1 MSGFD
6 LIIAGVFL
14 ISVLVGIMRGFIKE
28 ALSVTSWI
36 VAIWLGSTFCHEA
49 GDFFAQYVNIP
60 NMTFRVWI
68 GFTLVFVSTLFLFAF
83 ISFVVTKLLVRGPIK
98 GTDRVLGI
106 ASGAARAGL
115 IVAAVLMVA
124 RGVGMEES
132 EWWKNSQYLQYFLP
146 IADYIEPMI
155 FDQLPESMQDQT
167 PAEQALQKQVLD
179 SALDQLS
186 GNTEGQAESP

>member
-14 ISVLVGIMRGFIKE
+14 VSVLVGIMRGFIKE

-49 GDFFAQYVNIP
+49 GDFIAQYFNIP
-60 NMTFRVWI
+60 NLTFRVWA
-68 GFTLVFVSTLFLFAF
+68 GFTLVFVSTLFIFAF
-83 ISFVVTKLLVRGPIK
+83 ITYVITKLLVRGPIK

-115 IVAAVLMVA
+115 IVAALLMVA
-124 RGVGMEES
+124 RGFGQEES
-132 EWWKNSQYLQYFLP
+132 DWWQNSKYLPNFLP

-155 FDQLPESMQDQT
+155 FEQLPESIEDESSIQEKVIKST
-167 PAEQALQKQVLD
+167 INNLTEEKQ
-179 SALDQLS
+179 SNS
-186 GNTEGQAESP
+186 GS